1 MAVSGRLV
9 TADELFRMPDGGS
22 RHELVRGELHTMSPA
37 GFEHGA
43 IIMNI
48 ASPLAAHV
56 RAHALGV
63 VCGAE
68 TGFMLASDPDTV
80 MAPDVAYVRRERMPS
95 SGRPRGFWRGA
106 PDLAVEVLSPTDAP
120 REVEDKARAWIE
132 AGARLVVLVDPRSR
146 TVAVHRPNGPRS
158 ALSGSDVLEGEDVV
172 PGFRLAVADIF
183 AE

>member
-1 MAVSGRLV
+1 
-9 TADELFRMPDGGS
+9 
-22 RHELVRGELHTMSPA
+22 
-37 GFEHGA
+37 
-43 IIMNI
+43 MNI
-48 ASPLAAHV
+48 ASHG

-68 TGFMLASDPDTV
+68 TGFILASDPDTV
-80 MAPDVAYVRRERMPS
+80 MAPDVAYVRRERIPS

-106 PDLAVEVLSPTDAP
+106 ADLAVEVLSPADTP
-120 REVEDKARAWIE
+120 RQVEDKARAWIE

-146 TVAVHRPNGPRS
+146 TVTLRRPNGPSS
-158 ALSGSDVLEGEDVV
+158 ALSESGVLEGEDVV